1 MDKIDSPECS
11 SYFWCRPSEVDSE
24 ASSITSPYSNNVFES
39 EELSYF
45 IQHSS
50 SSTTSSPHRQNSND
64 NSGIN
69 SPQNGEATSSVF
81 WDDLHINTTMDGY
94 SSASN
99 NNTPTPSTSS
109 TSKATMEAYTTDR
122 YKRKQT
128 KMLLVSLIESFCRIY
143 GDSPDANRK
152 VFFLICQTLKS
163 LGIIDT
169 EFIDE
174 MASVRSTFQRTF
186 QKLFYAALHT
196 VQTEPFLD
204 QPQRL
209 LITTSNNEK
218 SNNSNSNNNSNIS
231 ILTSFTN
238 SSNNT
243 STSSSA
249 NSSSSNISASTISIN
264 PLLTPSALS
273 SPSSWL
279 DSSST
284 MHSATSSSATAT
296 SSKKVLF
303 DLSIHHSR
311 YHNDFVELC
320 LLGRGGFAKA
330 YKVKNKLDGIDYAI
344 KKVPLGPDLEIQQQQ
359 QRNGLN
365 HHHNTTH
372 PYKKIFREIK
382 HLARLEH
389 PNVIRYYASWLEY
402 ENNRSLDDDEDDEE
416 DLDEEEDS
424 YFHSKYSQD
433 LSRSQY
439 QKQAPPKKK
448 KKELLYQQGSISTPT
463 SPTKISIPKSM
474 VPGGWTL
481 FIQMQLCQTTL
492 HDYIEI
498 RNKDYGVVDPQRN
511 IALFTQIL
519 LGTAYIHE
527 QGLIHRD
534 LKPSNIFLTLPTPTN
549 LENRMHQQK
558 RLEGY
563 DQKVKIIKDKE
574 EDNDDNEQEE
584 NDENDEDEDEA
595 YLPSHILWEECIPKI
610 GDFGLAAQ
618 LMDEDTFTTTA
629 AATTSSNNK
638 NNNNNNALPSPTL
651 KDIVKSSR
659 KKSIPLRRTP
669 TIGVGTRTYASPEQL
684 AFSGRA
690 YNEKV
695 DIYSLGIILFELYQP
710 FSTFMERADA
720 INNLKNAMLPDGFVE
735 KYPKESALIL
745 WMTDYNPSRRP
756 SVHQI
761 LDYDLFNQPST
772 DMLATLTAKLKA
784 KSEALHSKNKQVED
798 LQIDMKRM
806 EEERQKEKEEMQKK
820 LDELQKKLDRIV
832 CK

>member
-1 MDKIDSPECS
+1 MENTDNSPECS
-11 SYFWCRPSEVDSE
+11 GYFWCRPSEVDSE
-24 ASSITSPYSNNVFES
+24 TSSITSPYSNNVFEL

-45 IQHSS
+45 IQRSSS
-50 SSTTSSPHRQNSND
+50 SSTTSPYRPN

-69 SPQNGEATSSVF
+69 SPQNGETSF
-81 WDDLHINTTMDGY
+81 WDDLRINTNLDG
-94 SSASN
+94 
-99 NNTPTPSTSS
+99 TSS
-109 TSKATMEAYTTDR
+109 TNNNKNKNNNENGSSNNSSGSSTPKATMESYTTDK

-196 VQTEPFLD
+196 VQTDAYLD

-209 LITTSNNEK
+209 LITTNERSTSNNHL
-218 SNNSNSNNNSNIS
+218 STLSD
-231 ILTSFTN
+231 
-238 SSNNT
+238 SST
-243 STSSSA
+243 STA
-249 NSSSSNISASTISIN
+249 SSSSSSSSSTPSSSTPNNSSAISLSIN

-273 SPSSWL
+273 SPSGWL
-279 DSSST
+279 DPPSSSST
-284 MHSATSSSATAT
+284 ASTTTNRSTSTNH

-344 KKVPLGPDLEIQQQQ
+344 KKVPLGADLEIQH
-359 QRNGLN
+359 QRGNLN
-365 HHHNTTH
+365 

-402 ENNRSLDDDEDDEE
+402 ENNIQLDDEDEEDFDEDDEDD
-416 DLDEEEDS
+416 S
-424 YFHSKYSQD
+424 YFNSKYSKSNNRNDFSFKNQ
-433 LSRSQY
+433 LQH
-439 QKQAPPKKK
+439 PVPKK
-448 KKELLYQQGSISTPT
+448 KKELLYEQGSISTPT
-463 SPTKISIPKSM
+463 SPTKMTIPKSM
-474 VPGGWTL
+474 IPGGWTL
-481 FIQMQLCQTTL
+481 FIQMQLCQKTL
-492 HDYIEI
+492 HDYIEV
-498 RNKDYGVVDPQRN
+498 RNRDYGVVDPQRN
-511 IALFTQIL
+511 ISLFTQIL

-534 LKPSNIFLTLPTPTN
+534 LKPSNIFLTLPSHMN
-549 LENRMHQQK
+549 LHDIHFHQK
-558 RLEGY
+558 KKIEGY
-563 DQKVKIIKDKE
+563 EQKVKEIKDLDDEENINGHEIE
-574 EDNDDNEQEE
+574 EDE
-584 NDENDEDEDEA
+584 EDEDGEDEER
-595 YLPSHILWEECIPKI
+595 YLSPSHILWEECIPKI

-618 LMDEDTFTTTA
+618 LIDEDAFTSPSSTNTTTNNN
-629 AATTSSNNK
+629 SSNKSNG
-638 NNNNNNALPSPTL
+638 NHPSHSAVSSPTL
-651 KDIVKSSR
+651 KDVVKSSR
-659 KKSIPLRRTP
+659 KKLVPLRRTH

-684 AFSGRA
+684 AYSGKP

-720 INNLKNAMLPDGFVE
+720 INKLKNAMLPDGFVE
-735 KYPKESALIL
+735 KYPKEVS
-745 WMTDYNPSRRP
+745 Y
-756 SVHQI
+756 
-761 LDYDLFNQPST
+761 LFIY
-772 DMLATLTAKLKA
+772 KYK
-784 KSEALHSKNKQVED
+784 
-798 LQIDMKRM
+798 
-806 EEERQKEKEEMQKK
+806 
-820 LDELQKKLDRIV
+820 
-832 CK
+832 